1 LITYRFSEFIG
12 ILIMENQ
19 KSISK
24 SAVATISALS
34 VSAIVVGGGL
44 AWMTLQNNH
53 PIATAPSTTD
63 YPNPVAVNPAPVSP
77 ATVDPMPIAPN
88 PAGVTPVTP
97 SQLPTVTTQPKIPTI
112 AQNQENTV
120 KIWRLDDNG
129 KKTFLVPQD
138 RQEPG
143 ASTANPE
150 QRVQKSMSNLI
161 ASAGK
166 PDGKLT
172 TTVPVGTKLLSSRV
186 MADGIHVDLSK
197 EFNQVSGA
205 TSVIGRLGQ
214 VIYTATAQNPDAPVW
229 ITIEG
234 KKLELLGDGA
244 GIEVRQPITRQT
256 YNQDF
261 PINPAKSPTP

>member
-1 LITYRFSEFIG
+1 
-12 ILIMENQ
+12 MENQ

-24 SAVATISALS
+24 SLVATISALS
-34 VSAIVVGGGL
+34 VSAIAVGGGL
-44 AWMTLQNNH
+44 AWLTLQNNR
-53 PIATAPSTTD
+53 PTATVPVTTT
-63 YPNPVAVNPAPVSP
+63 YPQPVTIDPTQVDP
-77 ATVDPMPIAPN
+77 TTKVDPMPIAPN
-88 PAGVTPVTP
+88 PTGITPVTP
-97 SQLPTVTTQPKIPTI
+97 SQLPTVTAQPKVPTV
-112 AQNQENTV
+112 AQNQEKV
-120 KIWRLDDNG
+120 QIWRLDDNG
-129 KKTFLVPQD
+129 KKTFLTPQD
-138 RQEPG
+138 G
-143 ASTANPE
+143 KDSIASNANPE
-150 QRVQKSMSNLI
+150 QRVQKSMSNLL

-172 TTVPVGTKLLSSRV
+172 TTVPVGTTLLSSRV
-186 MADGIHVDLSK
+186 MADGIHIDLSK

-261 PINPAKSPTP
+261 PINPVKTTTP